1 MKQGIPTLCSPTACF
16 HMDLHLVLFD
26 RANTNALS
34 ILYEPVWRSYHY
46 TVTVL
51 PLTNRNELTALQKA
65 VGGEACFRYC
75 TNKVLLYVLE
85 KTSIWCLVYFYFFLV
100 SQCKNVL
107 NFNTNLWTFL
117 SSFYGGGILAL
128 KLFLTKRSTFL
139 YILSNTLIFY
149 FHRHMFSQLGTDS
162 YFNYKIRVGSFSTSV
177 TIWSQYH
184 SLNSFFLLLLV
195 APLPNQFFIH
205 LLYLRSI
212 YYVQALSKI

>member
-1 MKQGIPTLCSPTACF
+1 MKQGIPTPCSPTACF

-26 RANTNALS
+26 GANTNSLS

-51 PLTNRNELTALQKA
+51 PLPVTNRNELTALQKA
-65 VGGEACFRYC
+65 VGGEACFRYR

-85 KTSIWCLVYFYFFLV
+85 KNSIWGLVYFYFFLIP
-100 SQCKNVL
+100 QCKNVL

-139 YILSNTLIFY
+139 YILSNTLIFI
-149 FHRHMFSQLGTDS
+149 SIGTCLVS
-162 YFNYKIRVGSFSTSV
+162 WELIIIST
-177 TIWSQYH
+177 I
-184 SLNSFFLLLLV
+184 
-195 APLPNQFFIH
+195 
-205 LLYLRSI
+205 
-212 YYVQALSKI
+212 K